1 MAASVAVIHTGE
13 KAQRGEP
20 VPIIMLCKEEKAKLF
35 TISPPVK
42 SFFGNFLVKNQVFGN
57 EIYTHWR
64 CPYKGSNMG

>member
-1 MAASVAVIHTGE
+1 MAASVAVIQAGE

-42 SFFGNFLVKNQVFGN
+42 SFLVFIFVKS
-57 EIYTHWR
+57 R
-64 CPYKGSNMG
+64 